1 MLHSTGL
8 TSESCSEKE
17 KNSDEQSITAN
28 SYHGDDSKT
37 SCEGETRMAVAHG
50 RPKVQD
56 LLEDEL
62 VSDMSG
68 DSVGV
73 AGGLL

>member
-1 MLHSTGL
+1 ML
-8 TSESCSEKE
+8 ESCSEKE
-17 KNSDEQSITAN
+17 KNSDEQSITEN
-28 SYHGDDSKT
+28 SYHGDDSTKT
-37 SCEGETRMAVAHG
+37 SCEGETRIAVAHG
-50 RPKVQD
+50 RPNVQD